1 MNVSRKSLN
10 GALVS
15 HVINGVPQPIEPTNL
30 QRARNVAAAITRAG
44 GAAAKGKRVLVST
57 EEQQR
62 RMAIC
67 SGSESIQKC
76 DFYTGTTCKKCGCHI
91 RFKAKLQTEHCPI
104 GKW

>member
-1 MNVSRKSLN
+1 MLEIKRYVNHVLVHHTVD
-10 GALVS
+10 GAS
-15 HVINGVPQPIEPTNL
+15 VIEKAEN
-30 QRARNVAAAITRAG
+30 AA
-44 GAAAKGKRVLVST
+44 GAASRLAKAIVKRERVLVSP

-67 SGSESIQKC
+67 AGSESIQKC
-76 DFYTGTTCKKCGCHI
+76 DFYTGKTCKKCGCHI